1 MNQEQIDYIVMNS
14 EWNEDK
20 QEWYVPYFTYK

>member
-1 MNQEQIDYIVMNS
+1 MSQEQLDYVVLNS

-20 QEWYVPYFTYK
+20 KEWYVPYFTYK